1 MDDTVGPNNTN
12 AFNILH
18 LIKVRIV
25 NCEQLLLA
33 LGSMTLCWN
42 LTDNNPT
49 YCTQTSKTIHHKASS
64 HVRSGSLCKDGYKS
78 IIEIPELS
86 VLPPDFYFPTITAY
100 TTHNRVQSFFTW

>member
-33 LGSMTLCWN
+33 LWINDAMLKPDRQQSHL
-42 LTDNNPT
+42 LYTDKQNN
-49 YCTQTSKTIHHKASS
+49 SS
-64 HVRSGSLCKDGYKS
+64 
-78 IIEIPELS
+78 
-86 VLPPDFYFPTITAY
+86 
-100 TTHNRVQSFFTW
+100 